1 MYKLRKLSNFVKN
14 YHFNDA
20 LIHNNIMKKV
30 YVKIDANIYI
40 YIYIYLYY
48 IFLLMALIQGI
59 KGLDKLYLKS
69 LHLYLIK
76 L

>member
-1 MYKLRKLSNFVKN
+1 
-14 YHFNDA
+14 
-20 LIHNNIMKKV
+20 MKKV

-76 L
+76 LWILHETHTLWDFCFSKYIIL